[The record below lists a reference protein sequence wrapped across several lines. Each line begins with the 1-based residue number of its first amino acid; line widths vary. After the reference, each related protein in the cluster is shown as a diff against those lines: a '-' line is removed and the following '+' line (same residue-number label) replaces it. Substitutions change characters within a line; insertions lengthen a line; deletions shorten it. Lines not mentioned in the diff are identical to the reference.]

1 MASIAYPGLELKL
14 FEQAHNWKSYWSSR
28 IAPYVRGSVLEVGAG
43 IGANTRLLAS
53 LHFARWTCL
62 EPDPALAQ
70 QIELPPGGRH
80 GLTLGTID
88 DLDAAQRFDSILYID
103 VLEHIAEDGAEMARA
118 AARVRPGDGLYV
130 HPYMPVLYFL
140 TQAHNPTRYSYLA
153 PGMMAGREEQQTL
166 QALEQRPPAWVLYLP
181 LTREEYLRV
190 FPNAKGLNHQFI
202 GIEQWIA
209 RNYTATGL
217 AIGGYQLRQ
226 RRVNP

>member
-1 MASIAYPGLELKL
+1 MLIPVFNGDLCGPQLPGEPSWAQCSKWVSAL
-14 FEQAHNWKSYWSSR
+14 
-28 IAPYVRGSVLEVGAG
+28 APTRGCWPRSTLRAG
-43 IGANTRLLAS
+43 RVWN
-53 LHFARWTCL
+53 
-62 EPDPALAQ
+62 DPALAQ